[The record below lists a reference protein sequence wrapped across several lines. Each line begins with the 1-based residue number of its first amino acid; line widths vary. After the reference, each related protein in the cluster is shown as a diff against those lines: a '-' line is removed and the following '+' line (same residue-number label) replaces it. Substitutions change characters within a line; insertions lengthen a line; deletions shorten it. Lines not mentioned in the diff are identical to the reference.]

1 MDCGKLSRA
10 GRFCC
15 LPLAR
20 GDRMKLSQRA
30 LNIQASPI
38 RKLAPLMAEAK
49 RRGVAIHH
57 LNIGQPDIPTPA
69 AYWDALKHY
78 QDPVLSYGPSD
89 GLPGLKKAIAAYFSR
104 YGISLDTADI
114 LVTTGGSEAIS
125 FAFSAIADFGDEV
138 IIPEPF
144 YTNYNGFATLAGLKV
159 VPVTTRAEDGF
170 RLPPPEDFERAIT
183 SRTRALMVCSPN
195 NPTGTIST
203 REELEGLARIARKHD
218 LFLIGDE
225 VYKEFTYEGARHT
238 SLLELE
244 GMGDRVIVADSVSKR
259 FSACGARVGALIS
272 KNRGVMEAVLKFGQ
286 ARLCPPTAEQVGA
299 IAAYGMDPS
308 YFDPIRAEY
317 QARRDTLYAGLT
329 ACPGVVLR
337 KPEGAFYMI
346 VKLPVNDTD
355 AFARWLLTDW
365 QVDGETVMVAP
376 GEGFYATPG
385 LGRDEIRVA
394 YVLETEKL
402 ERAARIL
409 VAGMQAYKK

>member
-1 MDCGKLSRA
+1 MI
-10 GRFCC
+10 
-15 LPLAR
+15 
-20 GDRMKLSQRA
+20 LSQRA
-30 LNIQASPI
+30 LGIQASPI
-38 RKLAPLMAEAK
+38 RKLAPLMVEAK

-69 AYWDALKHY
+69 VYWEALKHY

-89 GLPGLKKAIAAYFSR
+89 GLPDLKLAITAYFGR
-104 YGISLDTADI
+104 YGIALDPSDV

-125 FAFSAIADFGDEV
+125 FAFSAIGDFGDEV
-138 IIPEPF
+138 IVPEPF

-170 RLPPPEDFERAIT
+170 RLPPKEAIERAIT
-183 SRTRALMVCSPN
+183 KRTRAILVCSPN
-195 NPTGTIST
+195 NPTGTIFT
-203 REELEGLARIARKHD
+203 RAELEGLASLVLKHD
-218 LFLIGDE
+218 IFLIGDE
-225 VYKEFTYEGARHT
+225 VYKEFTYEGAKHT
-238 SLLELE
+238 SLLNLD
-244 GMGDRVIVADSVSKR
+244 GLDNRVIVVDSISKR

-272 KNRGVMEAVLKFGQ
+272 KNKDVMEAVLKFGQ

-299 IAAYGMDPS
+299 IAAYRMDPS

-317 QARRDTLYAGLT
+317 QSRRDTLFAGLT
-329 ACPGVVLR
+329 ASPDVLLR

-346 VKLPVNDTD
+346 VKLPVKDTD
-355 AFARWLLTDW
+355 DFARWLLTDW

-376 GEGFYATPG
+376 GDGFYATPG
-385 LGRDEIRVA
+385 LGGDEIRVA

-409 VAGMQAYKK
+409 LSGMERYRSK

>member
-1 MDCGKLSRA
+1 
-10 GRFCC
+10 
-15 LPLAR
+15 
-20 GDRMKLSQRA
+20 MKLSQRA
-30 LNIQASPI
+30 LSIQASPI
-38 RKLAPLMAEAK
+38 RKLAPLMVDAK
-49 RRGVAIHH
+49 RRGIAIHH
-57 LNIGQPDIPTPA
+57 LNIGQPDIPTPE
-69 AYWDALKHY
+69 AYWNALKHY
-78 QDPVLSYGPSD
+78 KDPVLSYGPSD
-89 GLPGLKKAIAAYFSR
+89 GLPGLKEAIAAYFSR
-104 YGISLDTADI
+104 YEIPLEDADI

-125 FAFSAIADFGDEV
+125 FAFSAIGDFGDEV
-138 IIPEPF
+138 IVPEPF

-170 RLPPPEDFERAIT
+170 RLPPPEVFEKAIT

-195 NPTGTIST
+195 NPTGTIFT
-203 REELEGLARIARKHD
+203 REELDGLARVARRHD

-244 GMGDRVIVADSVSKR
+244 GMADRVIVVDSISKR

-308 YFDPIRAEY
+308 YFDPIRREY

-346 VKLPVNDTD
+346 VKLPVKDTD

-385 LGRDEIRVA
+385 LGGDEIRVA
-394 YVLETEKL
+394 YVLEKEKL

-409 VAGMQAYKK
+409 VAGMQSYLKT